1 MPSKDK
7 VERPL
12 PGKHESKAAYDI
24 VSRTGVGLQKILA
37 VRNNT
42 HTHTRL
48 MNRSEKTQSAA
59 FTYGRGAQT
68 LFLASASAFT

>member
-42 HTHTRL
+42 HTRL

>member
-1 MPSKDK
+1 MPGCQSLLTCATERWLKSVLPSKDK

-42 HTHTRL
+42 HTHTP
-48 MNRSEKTQSAA
+48 
-59 FTYGRGAQT
+59 G
-68 LFLASASAFT
+68 